1 MRNADGSLSPR
12 LAQSFGNRLVA
23 ARARKIVTDKE
34 CAYLEEELRG
44 YMDAKGTD
52 KLTGRPRPSRSRR
65 PTGKGRQDN
74 AMNTPSRGELVLA
87 LSIYR
92 ALNDEGKRLAINLV
106 DAMKAAQGMNV
117 TQTTE
122 AE

>member
-52 KLTGRPRPSRSRR
+52 KL
-65 PTGKGRQDN
+65 Q
-74 AMNTPSRGELVLA
+74 
-87 LSIYR
+87 LSHYTLIYDR
-92 ALNDEGKRLAINLV
+92 EAQAVKIE
-106 DAMKAAQGMNV
+106 AANR
-117 TQTTE
+117 
-122 AE
+122 

>member
-1 MRNADGSLSPR
+1 
-12 LAQSFGNRLVA
+12 
-23 ARARKIVTDKE
+23 
-34 CAYLEEELRG
+34 
-44 YMDAKGTD
+44 
-52 KLTGRPRPSRSRR
+52 
-65 PTGKGRQDN
+65 
-74 AMNTPSRGELVLA
+74 MNTPSRGELVLA